1 MALTPEHCGCQE
13 VHIHKETEQNF
24 GEGGEDCPPL
34 PVWGTEF
41 CLLDGDQSFVDDR
54 PALKRMRQGC
64 AVYDCYGLSS
74 DVEEEYFEESGQPGG
89 HPVRVSMGYTEEPA

>member
-1 MALTPEHCGCQE
+1 
-13 VHIHKETEQNF
+13 
-24 GEGGEDCPPL
+24 
-34 PVWGTEF
+34 
-41 CLLDGDQSFVDDR
+41 VDDR